1 MLYPLSYG
9 GPGHLVIALNSTV
22 TSGRWES
29 R

>member
-9 GPGHLVIALNSTV
+9 GSVGVQYPTPGGGYREMAP
-22 TSGRWES
+22 R